1 MAEQDVGELAEHR
14 RVRPVEV
21 PLVVVERGPDP
32 AVELVVPREAARR
45 EVGEH
50 LRQRQLVLVGDV
62 PVGEDQVVVAL
73 LGVAGPR
80 GRRPGVLAG
89 GVVEHQVDADAD
101 AAPAQGGR
109 EVAEVVDVAE
119 VGPHRAV
126 VGHRVAAVVGCRP
139 RGQQRHQVEVRHPE
153 LHQVVG
159 VVGHLVEGAGEP
171 VGVRRVAQRVR
182 PLEPVR
188 LGQPLVVEV
197 VQLVG
202 PRVVRRPGDR
212 QQPVRDRFGVG
223 VQAPQRGHQV
233 RSPALDAGLEDLSA
247 GQGGAAHGRQYV
259 ARSAAG
265 QATGQQTSDSSVHQ
279 PRSRHSARCGRSAPR
294 VESLPWPG

>member
-1 MAEQDVGELAEHR
+1 
-14 RVRPVEV
+14 
-21 PLVVVERGPDP
+21 
-32 AVELVVPREAARR
+32 
-45 EVGEH
+45 
-50 LRQRQLVLVGDV
+50 
-62 PVGEDQVVVAL
+62 
-73 LGVAGPR
+73 
-80 GRRPGVLAG
+80 VLAG

-139 RGQQRHQVEVRHPE
+139 RGQQRHQVQVRHPE

-171 VGVRRVAQRVR
+171 VGVRRVAQCVG

-202 PRVVRRPGDR
+202 PGVVRRPGDR
-212 QQPVRDRFGVG
+212 QQPVRDRFGVV
-223 VQAPQRGHQV
+223 VQRPSAV
-233 RSPALDAGLEDLSA
+233 IRS
-247 GQGGAAHGRQYV
+247 GRH
-259 ARSAAG
+259 RSTRASK
-265 QATGQQTSDSSVHQ
+265 T
-279 PRSRHSARCGRSAPR
+279 
-294 VESLPWPG
+294 